1 MAGVV
6 AIALAAVLIYRNRV
20 GRELAQ
26 TRAQLTE
33 TRRAHER
40 LSREGSQWEQRLRQ
54 AEHQAREAE
63 HQIREAEQKAREAEQ
78 KAREAEHQAREA
90 EHQARESERQAREIE
105 RQAREAVEEAR
116 ELRAQQD
123 LARAET
129 DHLLTTRI
137 PALVSHLRAS
147 HVTVPGLQNAR
158 LAGTDIDRQHL
169 AVLDAISSAVREESV
184 RIDEAA
190 QAIVRGAMSRVQT
203 QALRAQ
209 DLLSS
214 VQQRYS
220 GDEHT
225 DLLREVL
232 GLDMFNE
239 LIIRR
244 AQATGI
250 ACGATAGLSRD
261 DTYLVDLVVGAIAR
275 VENFDQRIDGPANHL
290 RRRVGVAARAA
301 EPILFVTSELLANA
315 VHHSHGTLKVT
326 IAVHET
332 NTGAA
337 IVIDDAGVGLNEEQY
352 ARAGR
357 LLSGRHSVR
366 LVDLGN
372 PPHTGWA
379 AIGRQVAQYG
389 MQVTVKKSA
398 YGGVQAVVSVPA
410 GLLVEMPE
418 NTRPSV
424 LAPEPVRAVIA
435 TSPYQQ
441 RLPEAAPVPAAIA
454 PRPMRAPEPPE
465 PRPVRTASLT
475 DAPTDPG
482 TGTGPGMGSG
492 MGSGMGP
499 GMGGAP
505 SDTGI
510 DGLPG
515 LPQRRRQTPRRAPT
529 GSATTPLTTPEEAQK
544 RWGDFQTGAEAG
556 RREALP
562 SQHDDAT
569 EGN

>member
-6 AIALAAVLIYRNRV
+6 AVALAGVLIYRHRV
-20 GRELAQ
+20 RRELAR

-33 TRRAHER
+33 TRDAHEH
-40 LSREGSQWEQRLRQ
+40 LSRESAQREQRMRQ
-54 AEHQAREAE
+54 AE
-63 HQIREAEQKAREAEQ
+63 HQIREAELQVREAERR
-78 KAREAEHQAREA
+78 AGEAA
-90 EHQARESERQAREIE
+90 
-105 RQAREAVEEAR
+105 EEAR

-123 LARAET
+123 LARVET
-129 DHLLTTRI
+129 EHLLSTRI

-147 HVTVPGLQNAR
+147 HVIVPGLQNPA
-158 LAGTDIDRQHL
+158 LAGTDVDRQHH
-169 AVLDAISSAVREESV
+169 AVLDSISNAVRDEAV

-190 QAIVRGAMSRVQT
+190 QAVVRGAMARVQT

-209 DLLSS
+209 DLLAA
-214 VQQRYS
+214 VQRRYS

-225 DLLREVL
+225 QLLREVL

-239 LIIRR
+239 LIVRR

-250 ACGATAGLSRD
+250 ACGATTGLSRD

-275 VENFDQRIDGPANHL
+275 VENFDQRIEGPANHL

-301 EPILFVTSELLANA
+301 EPVLFVTSELLANA

-352 ARAGR
+352 ARASR
-357 LLSGRHSVR
+357 LLSGRHAVR

-410 GLLVEMPE
+410 ALLVEMPE
-418 NTRPSV
+418 STRPSV
-424 LAPEPVRAVIA
+424 LAPEPVRSVVAA
-435 TSPYQQ
+435 APYQRRMPEPAGVPQ
-441 RLPEAAPVPAAIA
+441 PAHAVTASTTASAAASRVGREAAAAVPA
-454 PRPMRAPEPPE
+454 RA
-465 PRPVRTASLT
+465 TALTDTPT
-475 DAPTDPG
+475 DAPA
-482 TGTGPGMGSG
+482 GPDTS
-492 MGSGMGP
+492 P
-499 GMGGAP
+499 AGAE
-505 SDTGI
+505 
-510 DGLPG
+510 GLPG
-515 LPQRRRQTPRRAPT
+515 LPQRRRQSPRRAPS
-529 GSATTPLTTPEEAQK
+529 SAAAGPLTTPEEAQK

-556 RREALP
+556 RREAMP
-562 SQHDDAT
+562 SHQDDAT

>member
-6 AIALAAVLIYRNRV
+6 AVALAGVLIYRHRV
-20 GRELAQ
+20 RRELVR
-26 TRAQLTE
+26 THAQLTE
-33 TRRAHER
+33 TRDAYEH
-40 LSREGSQWEQRLRQ
+40 LSRESAQREQRMRQ
-54 AEHQAREAE
+54 AE
-63 HQIREAEQKAREAEQ
+63 HQIREAEHRVREA
-78 KAREAEHQAREA
+78 
-90 EHQARESERQAREIE
+90 E
-105 RQAREAVEEAR
+105 RQAREAAEEAR

-123 LARAET
+123 LARTET
-129 DHLLTTRI
+129 EHLLSTRI

-147 HVTVPGLQNAR
+147 HVTVPGLQNPP
-158 LAGTDIDRQHL
+158 LAGTDVDRQHH
-169 AVLDAISSAVREESV
+169 AVLDALSNAVREEAV

-190 QAIVRGAMSRVQT
+190 QAVVRGAMARVQT

-209 DLLSS
+209 DLLAA
-214 VQQRYS
+214 VQRRYS

-225 DLLREVL
+225 QLLREVL

-239 LIIRR
+239 LIVRR

-250 ACGATAGLSRD
+250 ACGATTGLSRD

-275 VENFDQRIDGPANHL
+275 VENFDQRIEGPANHL

-301 EPILFVTSELLANA
+301 EPVLFVTSELLANA

-357 LLSGRHSVR
+357 LLSGRHAVR

-379 AIGRQVAQYG
+379 AIGRQVAHYG

-418 NTRPSV
+418 STRPSV
-424 LAPEPVRAVIA
+424 LAPEPVRPVLAA
-435 TSPYQQ
+435 APYQ
-441 RLPEAAPVPAAIA
+441 RRMPEPEAAPQPAHASAAATRAVREAAVVREPTVVREPAAA
-454 PRPMRAPEPPE
+454 MPARA
-465 PRPVRTASLT
+465 TALTDMLT
-475 DAPTDPG
+475 DAPADP
-482 TGTGPGMGSG
+482 
-492 MGSGMGP
+492 
-499 GMGGAP
+499 
-505 SDTGI
+505 DTGSAGTE
-510 DGLPG
+510 GLPG
-515 LPQRRRQTPRRAPT
+515 LPQRRRQSPRRAPSSAPT
-529 GSATTPLTTPEEAQK
+529 GPLTTPEEAQK

-556 RREALP
+556 RREAMP
-562 SQHDDAT
+562 SHQDDAT

>member
-6 AIALAAVLIYRNRV
+6 AVALAGVLIYRHRV
-20 GRELAQ
+20 RRELVR

-33 TRRAHER
+33 MRDAYEH
-40 LSREGSQWEQRLRQ
+40 LSRESAQREQRTRQ
-54 AEHQAREAE
+54 AEHQMREA
-63 HQIREAEQKAREAEQ
+63 
-78 KAREAEHQAREA
+78 
-90 EHQARESERQAREIE
+90 E
-105 RQAREAVEEAR
+105 RQAREAAEEAQV
-116 ELRAQQD
+116 LRAQQD
-123 LARAET
+123 LTRVET
-129 DHLLTTRI
+129 EHLLSTRI

-147 HVTVPGLQNAR
+147 HVTVPGLQNPA
-158 LAGTDIDRQHL
+158 LAGTDVDRQHH
-169 AVLDAISSAVREESV
+169 AVLDALSNAVREEAV

-190 QAIVRGAMSRVQT
+190 QAVVRGAMARVQT

-209 DLLSS
+209 DLLAA
-214 VQQRYS
+214 VQRRYS

-225 DLLREVL
+225 QLLREVL

-239 LIIRR
+239 LIVRR

-250 ACGATAGLSRD
+250 ACGATTGLSRD

-275 VENFDQRIDGPANHL
+275 VENFDQRIEGPANHL

-301 EPILFVTSELLANA
+301 EPVLFVTSELLANA

-357 LLSGRHSVR
+357 LLSGRHAVR

-379 AIGRQVAQYG
+379 AIGRQVAHYG

-410 GLLVEMPE
+410 ALLVEMPE

-424 LAPEPVRAVIA
+424 LAPEPVRPAVA
-435 TSPYQQ
+435 AAPYQ
-441 RLPEAAPVPAAIA
+441 RRVPEPEVAPQPAHASAAASRVVREPAAAMPAQATALTGPLTGVPAG
-454 PRPMRAPEPPE
+454 P
-465 PRPVRTASLT
+465 
-475 DAPTDPG
+475 DAGPAG
-482 TGTGPGMGSG
+482 TE
-492 MGSGMGP
+492 
-499 GMGGAP
+499 
-505 SDTGI
+505 
-510 DGLPG
+510 GLPG
-515 LPQRRRQTPRRAPT
+515 LPQRLRQSPRRAPS
-529 GSATTPLTTPEEAQK
+529 SAAAGPLTTPEEAQK

-556 RREALP
+556 RREAMP
-562 SQHDDAT
+562 SHQDDAT

>member
-6 AIALAAVLIYRNRV
+6 AIALAAVLIYRNRA

-40 LSREGSQWEQRLRQ
+40 LSREGGQWEQRLRQ

-63 HQIREAEQKAREAEQ
+63 RQIREAEH

-90 EHQARESERQAREIE
+90 EHQAREVERQAREVE
-105 RQAREAVEEAR
+105 RQAREAAEEAR
-116 ELRAQQD
+116 ELRAQHD

-147 HVTVPGLQNAR
+147 HVTVPGLQNAK

-261 DTYLVDLVVGAIAR
+261 DTYLVDLVVGAVAR

-326 IAVHET
+326 IALHET

-424 LAPEPVRAVIA
+424 LAPEPVRAVVA

-465 PRPVRTASLT
+465 PRPMRAAEPPEPRPVRTASLT

-482 TGTGPGMGSG
+482 TDPGTGP
-492 MGSGMGP
+492 
-499 GMGGAP
+499 AAL

-529 GSATTPLTTPEEAQK
+529 GPATTPLTTPEEAQK

>member
-6 AIALAAVLIYRNRV
+6 ALALAGVLIYRHRV
-20 GRELAQ
+20 LRELTQ

-33 TRRAHER
+33 TRHAHER
-40 LSREGSQWEQRLRQ
+40 LSREGAQREQRLRQ

-63 HQIREAEQKAREAEQ
+63 HQAREA
-78 KAREAEHQAREA
+78 
-90 EHQARESERQAREIE
+90 E
-105 RQAREAVEEAR
+105 RQAREAAEEAR

-123 LARAET
+123 LARGEAE
-129 DHLLTTRI
+129 HLLSTRI
-137 PALVSHLRAS
+137 PALVRHLRAP
-147 HVTVPGLQNAR
+147 HVTVPGLRDPA
-158 LAGTDIDRQHL
+158 LAGTEVDRQHL
-169 AVLDAISSAVREESV
+169 AVLDAVSGAVREETV

-190 QAIVRGAMSRVQT
+190 QAIVRGAMARVQT

-209 DLLSS
+209 DLLAA

-225 DLLREVL
+225 ELLREVL

-239 LIIRR
+239 LIVRR

-275 VENFDQRIDGPANHL
+275 VENFDQRIEGPANHL

-352 ARAGR
+352 ARASR
-357 LLSGRHSVR
+357 LLSGRHAVR

-424 LAPEPVRAVIA
+424 LAPEPVRPVVAAAPFQRRMPEREAV
-435 TSPYQQ
+435 PQ
-441 RLPEAAPVPAAIA
+441 PVPASASA
-454 PRPMRAPEPPE
+454 SASAAAASPSASASAAA
-465 PRPVRTASLT
+465 PRPVRGAADAVPARATALT

-482 TGTGPGMGSG
+482 TTPAGAGS
-492 MGSGMGP
+492 
-499 GMGGAP
+499 
-505 SDTGI
+505 
-510 DGLPG
+510 LPG
-515 LPQRRRQTPRRAPT
+515 LPQRRRQSPRRAPS
-529 GSATTPLTTPEEAQK
+529 SAAAAPLTTPEEAQK

-556 RREALP
+556 RREAMP
-562 SQHDDAT
+562 SQQDDAT

>member
-33 TRRAHER
+33 TRHAHER
-40 LSREGSQWEQRLRQ
+40 LSREGGQWEQRLRQ

-63 HQIREAEQKAREAEQ
+63 HQIREAEHKV
-78 KAREAEHQAREA
+78 REA
-90 EHQARESERQAREIE
+90 EHQARESERQAREAE
-105 RQAREAVEEAR
+105 RQAREAAEEAR

-123 LARAET
+123 LARVET

-147 HVTVPGLQNAR
+147 HVTVPGLQNAK

-261 DTYLVDLVVGAIAR
+261 DTYLVDLVVGAVAR

-326 IAVHET
+326 IALHET

-465 PRPVRTASLT
+465 PRPMRAAEPPEPRPMRTASLT

-482 TGTGPGMGSG
+482 TGTGPGMGPGRGPS
-492 MGSGMGP
+492 MGP

-529 GSATTPLTTPEEAQK
+529 GPATTPLTTPEEAQK

>member
-1 MAGVV
+1 MPPDFASVAIVAGVV
-6 AIALAAVLIYRNRV
+6 AVALAGVLIYRHLVR
-20 GRELAQ
+20 RELAR

-33 TRRAHER
+33 TRDAHEH
-40 LSREGSQWEQRLRQ
+40 LSRESAQREQRMRQ
-54 AEHQAREAE
+54 AE
-63 HQIREAEQKAREAEQ
+63 HQIREAERRAGEA
-78 KAREAEHQAREA
+78 A
-90 EHQARESERQAREIE
+90 
-105 RQAREAVEEAR
+105 EEAR

-123 LARAET
+123 LARVET
-129 DHLLTTRI
+129 EHLLSTRI

-147 HVTVPGLQNAR
+147 HVIVPGLQNPA
-158 LAGTDIDRQHL
+158 LAGTDVDRQHH
-169 AVLDAISSAVREESV
+169 AVLDSISNAVRDEAV

-190 QAIVRGAMSRVQT
+190 QAVVRGAMARVQT

-209 DLLSS
+209 DLLAA
-214 VQQRYS
+214 VQRRYS

-225 DLLREVL
+225 QLLREVL

-239 LIIRR
+239 LIVRR

-250 ACGATAGLSRD
+250 ACGATTGLSRD

-275 VENFDQRIDGPANHL
+275 VENFDQRIEGPANHL

-301 EPILFVTSELLANA
+301 EPVLFVTSELLANA

-352 ARAGR
+352 ARASR
-357 LLSGRHSVR
+357 LLSGRHAVR

-410 GLLVEMPE
+410 ALLVEMPE
-418 NTRPSV
+418 STRPSV
-424 LAPEPVRAVIA
+424 LAPEPVRSVVAA
-435 TSPYQQ
+435 PYQ
-441 RLPEAAPVPAAIA
+441 RMPEPAGA
-454 PRPMRAPEPPE
+454 PRPAHA
-465 PRPVRTASLT
+465 VTASSSASVAASRVGRETAAALPAQATALT
-475 DAPTDPG
+475 DAQADAQAGPD
-482 TGTGPGMGSG
+482 TGP
-492 MGSGMGP
+492 
-499 GMGGAP
+499 A
-505 SDTGI
+505 GI
-510 DGLPG
+510 EGLPG
-515 LPQRRRQTPRRAPT
+515 LPQRRRQSPRRVPS
-529 GSATTPLTTPEEAQK
+529 SAAAGPLTTPEEAQK

-556 RREALP
+556 RREAMP
-562 SQHDDAT
+562 SHQDDAT